1 MSTKEEIKIINRR
14 MEETLGILLEHFK
27 EMEERMET
35 LENKKCKCKS
45 KINYLRNINL
55 QLISGESL

>member
-27 EMEERMET
+27 EMEERMEA
-35 LENKKCKCKS
+35 LENKKCKCK
-45 KINYLRNINL
+45 NAA
-55 QLISGESL
+55 